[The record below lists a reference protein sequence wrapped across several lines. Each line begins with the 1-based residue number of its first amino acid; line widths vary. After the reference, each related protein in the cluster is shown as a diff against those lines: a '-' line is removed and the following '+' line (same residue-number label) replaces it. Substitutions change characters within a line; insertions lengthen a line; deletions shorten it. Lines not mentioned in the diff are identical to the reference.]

1 VDVEKAS
8 AAKIVDEMKKWK
20 DDTDK
25 KEEKESAKRR
35 RIDFL
40 GAHASLLEFS
50 DDPAMSDGHHTGREA
65 KLPSS
70 VEAVTP

>member
-1 VDVEKAS
+1 MDVEKAS
-8 AAKIVDEMKKWK
+8 AAKILDEMKKWK
-20 DDTDK
+20 DDTDM

-35 RIDFL
+35 RVDFL

-50 DDPAMSDGHHTGREA
+50 DDPAMRDGYHTVRGA
-65 KLPSS
+65 KLPIP